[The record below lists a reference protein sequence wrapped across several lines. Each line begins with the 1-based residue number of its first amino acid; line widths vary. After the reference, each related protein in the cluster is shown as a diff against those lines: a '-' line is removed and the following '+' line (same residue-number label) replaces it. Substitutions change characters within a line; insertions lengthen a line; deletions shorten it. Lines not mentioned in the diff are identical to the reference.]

1 MTSALFHATNNNIPF
16 LTRGAMAVTT
26 RLLHDENC
34 ELKRTKEQLACDL
47 AEEKLLVR
55 NLMGTIKNYEK
66 ILRLEG
72 SPSFSERTTGD
83 LVMDKRLK
91 QPDTW
96 GILYRSIVL
105 LDEENSD
112 MKRTVACMLEKVRK
126 IEKLYQYREHKVS
139 HLNKRLQRLEAIAF
153 GQKTEC

>member
-1 MTSALFHATNNNIPF
+1 MQRTTTYC
-16 LTRGAMAVTT
+16 LTRGVMAETT
-26 RLLHDENC
+26 QLHVENC

-47 AEEKLLVR
+47 EEEKLLVR

-72 SPSFSERTTGD
+72 SSSFVQSSTDD
-83 LVMDKRLK
+83 LMDKRLK
-91 QPDTW
+91 QPGAW

-105 LDEENSD
+105 LDEESTE
-112 MKRTVACMLEKVRK
+112 MKRTVAYLLEKVTK
-126 IEKLYQYREHKVS
+126 IEKLYHYKEHKIS